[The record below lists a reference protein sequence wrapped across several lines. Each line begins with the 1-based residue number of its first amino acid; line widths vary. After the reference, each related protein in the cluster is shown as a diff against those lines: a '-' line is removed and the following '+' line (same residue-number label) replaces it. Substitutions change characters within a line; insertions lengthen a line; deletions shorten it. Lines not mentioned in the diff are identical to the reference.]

1 MKSIKFNKTEKNLV
15 YTISFTL
22 GLRLMA
28 MMLVMPLMAVYAR
41 SLKGSTPFLAGLAI
55 GTFGLTQAIFQIPFG
70 KWSDRYGRKPMVL
83 VGMLLLVVGL
93 IIAGFARN
101 IYVLILGRAIQGC
114 GGINAVAFA
123 WIGDGIIKEKRDYA
137 MGVAGALGGIASI
150 LGFII
155 GPIFYKVV
163 SVSTMFYICAVIV
176 FIACGYIYLSL
187 KEEPKNRD
195 DKKHVDTSIRN
206 SFSNFNIAKLD
217 VSVFLMSYTMTA
229 LFFILPILF
238 EDSKWTDNLWKV
250 LTLATLVGIASMK
263 LMIKGAYK
271 KSFNLMG
278 MISFLFIAICGILLF
293 NTNNYVRSFGMIIF
307 MCGYLY
313 LTTTLPSNV
322 TKMAPK
328 EILGQVTGIFNM
340 MQFMGSFVG
349 GAVTGLLWKIGEKYA
364 IGVIVLIGICGI
376 IIVKTIKIKRSI
388 V

>member
-83 VGMLLLVVGL
+83 VGMILLVVGL

-114 GGINAVAFA
+114 
-123 WIGDGIIKEKRDYA
+123 
-137 MGVAGALGGIASI
+137 GGIASI

-187 KEEPKNRD
+187 KEEPKNHD
-195 DKKHVDTSIRN
+195 DKKQVDTSIRN
-206 SFSNFNIAKLD
+206 SLSNFNIVKLD

-229 LFFILPILF
+229 LFVILPILF
-238 EDSKWTDNLWKV
+238 EDSKWTHNLWKV
-250 LTLATLVGIASMK
+250 LTLVTLVGIASMK
-263 LMIKGAYK
+263 LMIKGANK

-278 MISFLFIAICGILLF
+278 MISFLFIAACGILLF

-322 TKMAPK
+322 TKIAPK

-340 MQFMGSFVG
+340 MKFMGSFVG
-349 GAVTGLLWKIGEKYA
+349 GAVTGLLWEIGEKYA
-364 IGVIVLIGICGI
+364 IGVIVLIGVCGI
-376 IIVKTIKIKRSI
+376 IIVKFYAK
-388 V
+388 